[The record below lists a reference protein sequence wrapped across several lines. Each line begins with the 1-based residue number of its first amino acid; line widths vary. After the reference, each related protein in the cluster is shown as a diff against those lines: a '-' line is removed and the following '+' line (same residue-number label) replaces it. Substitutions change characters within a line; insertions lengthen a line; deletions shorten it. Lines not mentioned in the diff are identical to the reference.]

1 MLQNVL
7 SNSRKKRCNGP
18 SLHLI
23 VRGLKE
29 VFMDQAIESGQSLSV
44 RANWIK
50 WIVLTLVSL
59 VAGYAIVL
67 MYAQNET
74 IFALLTLVI
83 VASGVVVFARE
94 DTYSHRYIYPGVAA
108 MVVFIIFPLM
118 YTIGIAFTN
127 YSGTNQLTFER
138 VQTQFL
144 AKTYDQPNSAYQFE
158 LFKIDDNKIQ
168 LHFEKQGQYYSTG
181 EINLNSTQE
190 IALTPSEE
198 ISVGTK
204 APIRFIIQNRDA
216 LGKLNITSYEGH
228 KLTMSGLRQFSASS
242 PLYELQDDQSTLV
255 SQLDGEV
262 LKPNMDVGFYQA
274 VNANGEFVGDG
285 ISPGFVVSNGW
296 DNFTRIF
303 LDKGIQ
309 GPFIQIF
316 IWTVI
321 FAGLT
326 VLFTLAVGLVLA
338 SLVQWDELKGKA
350 IYRMLLILP
359 YAVPAFISILIFKG
373 LFNQSFGE
381 INQLLEGLFNFKVD
395 WFTDPYMAK
404 TMILIVNTWLGYP
417 YIMILCMG
425 LLKSIP
431 SDLYEA
437 SAIDGAG
444 PIDNFFKITLPL
456 MIKPLTPLLIAS
468 FAFNFNNFVLI
479 QLLTNG
485 APDIIGSSTPAG
497 HTDLL
502 VSYTYRIAFEGGG
515 GQDFGLASAIAT
527 LIFIVVGALALLNLR
542 VSKKQ
547 QA

>member
-1 MLQNVL
+1 
-7 SNSRKKRCNGP
+7 
-18 SLHLI
+18 
-23 VRGLKE
+23 
-29 VFMDQAIESGQSLSV
+29 MDLAIESGQSLSA

-50 WIVLTLVSL
+50 WSVLALVSL
-59 VAGYAIVL
+59 LAGYAVVL

-74 IFALLTLVI
+74 IFALLTLVV
-83 VASGVVVFARE
+83 VASGVVIFARE
-94 DTYSHRYIYPGVAA
+94 DTYSHRYVYPGIAA

-127 YSGTNQLTFER
+127 YSGTNQLTFDR

-144 AKTYDQPNSAYQFE
+144 AETYEQPNSAYQFE
-158 LFKIDDNKIQ
+158 LYQLDNEKIQ
-168 LHFEKQGQYYSTG
+168 LHFEKQGEQYSTPVIDLATHETITLANKNVQKQG
-181 EINLNSTQE
+181 EKVSL
-190 IALTPSEE
+190 
-198 ISVGTK
+198 
-204 APIRFIIQNRDA
+204 RFVIKNRNA
-216 LGKLNITSYEGH
+216 LGKLNLISSEGH
-228 KLTMSGLRQFSASS
+228 PLSMSGLREFSASTA
-242 PLYELQDDQSTLV
+242 LYELQDDQVTLV
-255 SQLDGEV
+255 SLLDGEI
-262 LKPNMDVGFYQA
+262 LKPNMDIGYYQP
-274 VNANGEFVGDG
+274 VDENGAFIGREL
-285 ISPGFVVSNGW
+285 SPGFVVSNGW
-296 DNFTRIF
+296 NNFTRIF

-316 IWTVI
+316 IWTLI

-338 SLVQWDELKGKA
+338 SIVQWDELKGKA
-350 IYRMLLILP
+350 VYRMLLILP

-373 LFNQSFGE
+373 LFNQTFGE
-381 INQLLEGLFNFKVD
+381 INQLLEGMFNLKIN

>member
-1 MLQNVL
+1 
-7 SNSRKKRCNGP
+7 
-18 SLHLI
+18 
-23 VRGLKE
+23 
-29 VFMDQAIESGQSLSV
+29 MDQAIESGRSLSV

-59 VAGYAIVL
+59 VAGYAIIL

-83 VASGVVVFARE
+83 VASGVVVFARQ
-94 DTYSHRYIYPGVAA
+94 DTYSHRYIYPGIAA

-118 YTIGIAFTN
+118 YTVGIAFTN

-138 VQTQFL
+138 VQQQFL

-158 LFKIDDNKIQ
+158 LYQLDGGKVQ
-168 LHFEKQGQYYSTG
+168 LHLEKDGKHYSTAA
-181 EINLNSTQE
+181 INLEATEAITITENDVQKE
-190 IALTPSEE
+190 
-198 ISVGTK
+198 GQK
-204 APIRFIIQNRDA
+204 APLRFIIQNRNTLA
-216 LGKLNITSYEGH
+216 KLNLISSQGH
-228 KLTMSGLRQFSASS
+228 ALSMSGLRQFTASS
-242 PLYELQDDQSTLV
+242 PLYQLQDDNITLV
-255 SQLDGEV
+255 SQLDGEI
-262 LKPNMDVGFYQA
+262 LKPNMAVGFYQQVDA
-274 VNANGEFVGDG
+274 QGEFVGDQL
-285 ISPGFVVSNGW
+285 SPGFVVGNGW
-296 DNFTRIF
+296 KNFTRIF

-309 GPFIQIF
+309 GPFVQIF

-338 SLVQWDELKGKA
+338 SLVQWEELKGKA
-350 IYRMLLILP
+350 VYRMLLILP

-381 INQLLEGLFNFKVD
+381 INQLLEGLFNFKVN

-542 VSKKQ
+542 ISKKQ

>member
-1 MLQNVL
+1 MELAINS
-7 SNSRKKRCNGP
+7 SNTATSRA
-18 SLHLI
+18 
-23 VRGLKE
+23 V
-29 VFMDQAIESGQSLSV
+29 
-44 RANWIK
+44 WIK
-50 WIVLTLVSL
+50 WIVLSVVSL
-59 VAGYAIVL
+59 LAGYAIIL
-67 MYAQNET
+67 MYAQNEI

-83 VASGVVVFARE
+83 VASGVVIFARE
-94 DTYSHRYIYPGVAA
+94 DTYSHRYIYPGIAA
-108 MVVFIIFPLM
+108 ICIFIIFPLM
-118 YTIGIAFTN
+118 YTVGIAFTN

-138 VQTQFL
+138 VQSQFL
-144 AKTYDQPNSAYQFE
+144 NKTYQMPDSAFKFE
-158 LFKIDDNKIQ
+158 LYQLDGNQVQIHLNKGDDKLFSPAINLSTINKKIQ
-168 LHFEKQGQYYSTG
+168 LQRTNNANQGKKA
-181 EINLNSTQE
+181 NLRFVIKNR
-190 IALTPSEE
+190 AL
-198 ISVGTK
+198 
-204 APIRFIIQNRDA
+204 
-216 LGKLNITSYEGH
+216 LGKLVLLNDQGQS
-228 KLTMSGLRQFSASS
+228 LTMTGLREFSQSTA
-242 PLYELQDDQSTLV
+242 LYALQSDQKTLVNLIDDQ
-255 SQLDGEV
+255 V
-262 LKPNMDVGFYQA
+262 LKPNMEIGFYQP
-274 VNANGEFVGDG
+274 VDKKGNFIERE
-285 ISPGFVVSNGW
+285 ISPGFVVGDGW
-296 DNFTRIF
+296 NNFTRIF
-303 LDKGIQ
+303 LDKGIK

-316 IWTVI
+316 IWTLI

-338 SLVQWDELKGKA
+338 SIVQWDELKGKS

-381 INQLLEGLFNFKVD
+381 INQLLEGIFNLKIN

-431 SDLYEA
+431 TDLYEA
-437 SAIDGAG
+437 SAIDGAT

-527 LIFIVVGALALLNLR
+527 LIFLVVGALALLNLR
-542 VSKKQ
+542 LSKNQ
-547 QA
+547 DA

>member
-1 MLQNVL
+1 
-7 SNSRKKRCNGP
+7 
-18 SLHLI
+18 
-23 VRGLKE
+23 
-29 VFMDQAIESGQSLSV
+29 MDLAIESSKSLSG
-44 RANWIK
+44 RANLIK
-50 WIVLTLVSL
+50 WTVLTLVSL
-59 VAGYAIVL
+59 LAGYAIVL

-74 IFALLTLVI
+74 VFALLTLVV
-83 VASGVVVFARE
+83 VASGVVIFARE
-94 DTYSHRYIYPGVAA
+94 DTYSHRYVYPGVAA
-108 MVVFIIFPLM
+108 MVIFIIFPLM

-127 YSGTNQLTFER
+127 YSGTNQLTLER
-138 VQTQFL
+138 VQTEFL
-144 AKTYDQPNSAYQFE
+144 NKTYQQPNSAYQFE
-158 LFKIDDNKIQ
+158 LYKLDNEKIQ
-168 LHFEKQGQYYSTG
+168 LRFEKQGQYYSSAVISLDDTSPVLIENATSEVVG
-181 EINLNSTQE
+181 E
-190 IALTPSEE
+190 
-198 ISVGTK
+198 K
-204 APIRFIIQNRDA
+204 AKLRFLIKNRSA
-216 LGKLNITSYEGH
+216 LGKLDIISPAGFALSMT
-228 KLTMSGLRQFSASS
+228 GLREFSGTT
-242 PLYELQDDQSTLV
+242 PLYELQSDQITLV
-255 SQLDGEV
+255 NLLDGQI
-262 LKPNMDVGFYQA
+262 LKPNFEIGNYQTVDA
-274 VNANGEFVGDG
+274 QGTFTGRG
-285 ISPGFVVSNGW
+285 LSPGFVVGAGW
-296 DNFTRIF
+296 DNFARIF

-350 IYRMLLILP
+350 VYRMLLILP

-381 INQLLEGLFNFKVD
+381 INQLLEGMFNIKVN
-395 WFTDPYMAK
+395 WFSDPYMAK
-404 TMILIVNTWLGYP
+404 TMILIVNTWLGFP

-431 SDLYEA
+431 TDLYEA

-456 MIKPLTPLLIAS
+456 MIKPLAPLLIAS

-515 GQDFGLASAIAT
+515 SQDFGLASAIAT
-527 LIFIVVGALALLNLR
+527 LIFILVGALALLNLHI
-542 VSKKQ
+542 SKKQ

>member
-1 MLQNVL
+1 MNLT
-7 SNSRKKRCNGP
+7 
-18 SLHLI
+18 
-23 VRGLKE
+23 
-29 VFMDQAIESGQSLSV
+29 IESGQSLSA

-50 WIVLTLVSL
+50 WSVLALVSL
-59 VAGYAIVL
+59 LAGYAVVL

-74 IFALLTLVI
+74 IFALLTLVV
-83 VASGVVVFARE
+83 VASGVVIFARE
-94 DTYSHRYIYPGVAA
+94 DTYSHRYVYPGIAA

-138 VQTQFL
+138 VQSQFL
-144 AKTYDQPNSAYQFE
+144 AKTYQQPNSVYQFE
-158 LFKIDDNKIQ
+158 LYQLDNDKIQ
-168 LHFEKQGQYYSTG
+168 LHFEKQGEHFSTPVISLTTNGPLTLASANIEKVG
-181 EINLNSTQE
+181 EKA
-190 IALTPSEE
+190 AL
-198 ISVGTK
+198 
-204 APIRFIIQNRDA
+204 RFVIKNRSA
-216 LGKLNITSYEGH
+216 LGKLNITSMQGH
-228 KLTMSGLRQFSASS
+228 PLSMTALREFSATA
-242 PLYELQDDQSTLV
+242 PLYELQADQLTLV
-255 SQLDGEV
+255 SRLDGQI
-262 LKPNMDVGFYQA
+262 LKPNFDIGFYQA
-274 VNANGEFVGDG
+274 VDVNGTFTGREM
-285 ISPGFVVSNGW
+285 SPGFVVSNGW
-296 DNFTRIF
+296 KNFTRIF

-309 GPFIQIF
+309 GPFVKIF
-316 IWTVI
+316 IWTLI

-338 SLVQWDELKGKA
+338 SIVQWDELKGKA

-381 INQLLEGLFNFKVD
+381 INQLLEGLFNVKIN

-431 SDLYEA
+431 GDLYEA

-444 PIDNFFKITLPL
+444 AIDNFFKITLPL

>member
-1 MLQNVL
+1 MESSIV
-7 SNSRKKRCNGP
+7 SR
-18 SLHLI
+18 
-23 VRGLKE
+23 
-29 VFMDQAIESGQSLSV
+29 DTQST
-44 RANWIK
+44 NYIK
-50 WIVLTLVSL
+50 WITLTLVSL
-59 VAGYAIVL
+59 LAGYAIIL
-67 MYAQNET
+67 MYAQNE
-74 IFALLTLVI
+74 IVFALLTLVL
-83 VASGVVVFARE
+83 VTSGVVVFARK

-108 MVVFIIFPLM
+108 IFLFIVFPLM

-138 VQTQFL
+138 VQSQFL
-144 AKTYDQPNSAYQFE
+144 AKTYEKPDSAYRFE
-158 LFKIDDNKIQ
+158 LYQLDNDQVQ
-168 LHFEKQGQYYSTG
+168 LHFSKGDQDFVTPAMSLGQEEKIIKLSEDSAKTTG
-181 EINLNSTQE
+181 E
-190 IALTPSEE
+190 
-198 ISVGTK
+198 K
-204 APIRFIIQNRDA
+204 ASLRFVIQNRSK
-216 LGKLNITSYEGH
+216 LGSFNIQTPDGES
-228 KLTMSGLRQFSASS
+228 LSMSGLREFSESS
-242 PLYELQDDQSTLV
+242 PLYALEGDQVTLV
-255 SQLDGEV
+255 NLLDGQV
-262 LKPNMDVGFYQA
+262 IKPNMEIGFYQP
-274 VNANGEFVGDG
+274 VNELGEFVGRE
-285 ISPGFVVSNGW
+285 ISPGFTVAAGW
-296 DNFTRIF
+296 TNFARIF

-316 IWTVI
+316 IWTII

-381 INQLLEGLFNFKVD
+381 INQLLEGMFNIKVN

-527 LIFIVVGALALLNLR
+527 LIFLVVGALALINLR
-542 VSKKQ
+542 ISKNQ
-547 QA
+547 QV

>member
-1 MLQNVL
+1 MEL
-7 SNSRKKRCNGP
+7 SIK
-18 SLHLI
+18 
-23 VRGLKE
+23 
-29 VFMDQAIESGQSLSV
+29 SGKALSSS
-44 RANWIK
+44 ANWIK
-50 WIVLTLVSL
+50 WISLTAISL
-59 VAGYAIVL
+59 LAGYAIIL
-67 MYAQNET
+67 MYAQNEI
-74 IFALLTLVI
+74 IFALLTLVLT
-83 VASGVVVFARE
+83 ASGVVIFARK
-94 DTYSHRYIYPGVAA
+94 DTYSHRYVYPGIAA
-108 MVVFIIFPLM
+108 ISLFIIFPLL

-138 VQTQFL
+138 VQSQFL
-144 AKTYDQPNSAYQFE
+144 EKSYEKSDSSYRFE
-158 LFKIDDNKIQ
+158 LYQLDNNQIQ
-168 LHFEKQGQYYSTG
+168 LYFNKG
-181 EINLNSTQE
+181 EGTFVTPPITLAQE
-190 IALTPSEE
+190 NKKIKLQAGLGEPL
-198 ISVGTK
+198 GKK
-204 APIRFIIQNRDA
+204 ATIRFIINNRDA
-216 LGKLNITSYEGH
+216 LGLISFETVEGEA
-228 KLTMSGLRQFSASS
+228 LTMSGLRTFSETS
-242 PLYELQDDQSTLV
+242 PLYALQGDKLTLV
-255 SQLDGEV
+255 NLLDGQV
-262 LKPNMDVGFYQA
+262 LKPNMETGYYQK
-274 VNANGEFVGDG
+274 VNDAGEFMGQG
-285 ISPGFVVSNGW
+285 LAPGFTVAAGW
-296 DNFTRIF
+296 TNFARIF

-309 GPFIQIF
+309 EPFIQIF
-316 IWTVI
+316 IWTII

-350 IYRMLLILP
+350 VYRMLLILP

-381 INQLLEGLFNFKVD
+381 INQLLEGVFGVKVN
-395 WFTDPYMAK
+395 WFTDPYLAK
-404 TMILIVNTWLGYP
+404 VMILIVNTWLGYP
-417 YIMILCMG
+417 YIMILCTG

-444 PIDNFFKITLPL
+444 AMDNFFKITLPL

-527 LIFIVVGALALLNLR
+527 LIFLVVGALALLNLR
-542 VSKKQ
+542 VSKN
-547 QA
+547 QAS

>member
-1 MLQNVL
+1 
-7 SNSRKKRCNGP
+7 
-18 SLHLI
+18 
-23 VRGLKE
+23 
-29 VFMDQAIESGQSLSV
+29 MDLAIESGQSLSA

-59 VAGYAIVL
+59 VAGYAVIL

-83 VASGVVVFARE
+83 VASGVVIFARE
-94 DTYSHRYIYPGVAA
+94 DTYSHRYIYPGIAA
-108 MVVFIIFPLM
+108 IVIFIIFPLM
-118 YTIGIAFTN
+118 YTVGIAFTN

-144 AKTYDQPNSAYQFE
+144 NKTYQQPNSAYQFE
-158 LFKIDDNKIQ
+158 LYQLENNQIQ
-168 LHFEKQGQYYSTG
+168 LHFEKQGEYYSTSAIDLADNKPIRLSSNNTEKRG
-181 EINLNSTQE
+181 E
-190 IALTPSEE
+190 
-198 ISVGTK
+198 K
-204 APIRFIIQNRDA
+204 APLRFIIQNRSA
-216 LGKLNITSYEGH
+216 LGELQITSSEGH
-228 KLTMSGLRQFSASS
+228 TLSMSGLREFSATT
-242 PLYELQDDQSTLV
+242 PLYALQDDQVTLV
-255 SQLDGEV
+255 SLLDGEV
-262 LKPNMDVGFYQA
+262 LKPNMEIGFYQA
-274 VNANGEFVGDG
+274 VNSQGQFIGRE
-285 ISPGFVVSNGW
+285 ISPGFVVGKGW

-309 GPFIQIF
+309 GPFVQIF
-316 IWTVI
+316 IWTLI

-338 SLVQWDELKGKA
+338 SVVQWDELKGKA

-381 INQLLEGLFNFKVD
+381 INQLLEGMFNLKIN

>member
-1 MLQNVL
+1 MIFHCAL
-7 SNSRKKRCNGP
+7 
-18 SLHLI
+18 LI
-23 VRGLKE
+23 VAVKE
-29 VFMDQAIESGQSLSV
+29 VIMDLAIESEQSLSE
-44 RANWIK
+44 RSNWIK

-59 VAGYAIVL
+59 IAGYSVVL

-74 IFALLTLVI
+74 VFALLTVVI

-94 DTYSHRYIYPGVAA
+94 DTYSHRYIYPGIAA
-108 MVVFIIFPLM
+108 MVIFIIFPLM

-127 YSGTNQLTFER
+127 YSGTNQLTFDR

-144 AKTYDQPNSAYQFE
+144 EKTYEQPNSAYQFE
-158 LFKIDDNKIQ
+158 LYQLDNSQVQ
-168 LHFEKQGQYYSTG
+168 LHFEKEGKFYSTPAINFGLSEAISLVPSDGRKIG
-181 EINLNSTQE
+181 E
-190 IALTPSEE
+190 
-198 ISVGTK
+198 K
-204 APIRFIIQNRDA
+204 APLRFIIQNRQN
-216 LGKLNITSYEGH
+216 LGQLNIISSQGH
-228 KLTMSGLRQFSASS
+228 PLSMSGLREFSASS
-242 PLYELQDDQSTLV
+242 PLYELQEDNTTLV

-262 LKPNMDVGFYQA
+262 LKPNMEIGFYQA
-274 VNANGEFVGDG
+274 VDANGEFIGRE
-285 ISPGFVVSNGW
+285 ISPGFVVGNGW
-296 DNFTRIF
+296 GNFARIF
-303 LDKGIQ
+303 LDEGIQ
-309 GPFIQIF
+309 GPFIKIF
-316 IWTVI
+316 IWTLV

-338 SLVQWDELKGKA
+338 SVVQWEDLKGKA
-350 IYRMLLILP
+350 VYRMLLILP

-381 INQLLEGLFNFKVD
+381 INQMLEGLFNVKVN

-444 PIDNFFKITLPL
+444 PIDNFFKITFPL

-527 LIFIVVGALALLNLR
+527 LIFIIVGALALLNLR
-542 VSKKQ
+542 ASKNQ
-547 QA
+547 QD